1 MLTKCCDDFKHVS
14 IETTTKLNQILNGC
28 SPSITDSQCSEISQE
43 IRHQCQIYT
52 KIYREIV
59 DYQKSFICI
68 WFVRRY
74 GNRKLVEASPVLHEL
89 NLITMNRKMS
99 SRSQDSN
106 TICSVLEI
114 YSKYLAMY
122 PLRFILLLM
131 MIISNCGFSSTEFN
145 SLNGR
150 YLRVIWVITQRWIS
164 FIWFR
169 LSYIYVIISLIII

>member
-28 SPSITDSQCSEISQE
+28 SPSITDSQRSEILQE

-68 WFVRRY
+68 WCACRY
-74 GNRKLVEASPVLHEL
+74 GNGKLVEASPVLNEL

-106 TICSVLEI
+106 PICSVLEI
-114 YSKYLAMY
+114 YSNI
-122 PLRFILLLM
+122 LRCIL
-131 MIISNCGFSSTEFN
+131 
-145 SLNGR
+145 
-150 YLRVIWVITQRWIS
+150 YV
-164 FIWFR
+164 
-169 LSYIYVIISLIII
+169 LSYCWWWSFPTADSHQQNSILSMVGIYVSSG